1 MTKLF
6 KKQAD
11 ECRPARRL
19 PVASMLISLI
29 LMADA
34 ASAVAAMLST

>member
-1 MTKLF
+1 MMKLF
-6 KKQAD
+6 NKQTE
-11 ECRPARRL
+11 ECRPGRRL

-34 ASAVAAMLST
+34 ASAVAAMLSF